1 MPLDPELLA
10 HIRYLV
16 RTIQTFELIW
26 ILLRDLNRE
35 HLFLLQYCILKEL
48 ATLAAYPA
56 PTVLVFL
63 EFLDFLLILLNEIL
77 NLVILFLLNLTDA
90 LGVNVPILFSRVVLS
105 NMPYILQIISIG
117 SLQSVPSIVKHIPG
131 WLFILETDS
140 RGLFCLT
147 RFQGAPLLIFRIQVI
162 FSEGALKTPIV
173 IANCLDLFL
182 GLFFF
187 EFVKVDINVQS
198 DVFVFLSLRDC

>member
-1 MPLDPELLA
+1 M
-10 HIRYLV
+10 
-16 RTIQTFELIW
+16 
-26 ILLRDLNRE
+26 NRK
-35 HLFLLQYCILKEL
+35 HLFLLQDRILEEL

-63 EFLDFLLILLNEIL
+63 EFLDFLLIFLYEIL

-90 LGVNVPILFSRVVLS
+90 LGVNIPILFSRVVLS
-105 NMPYILQIISIG
+105 NLPNVLQIISIG
-117 SLQSVPSIVKHIPG
+117 SLESVPPIIKHIPAR
-131 WLFILETDS
+131 FIVLKTDS

-147 RFQGAPLLIFRIQVI
+147 RFQGAPLFIFRTQII
-162 FSEGALKTPIV
+162 FSERALKTPVV
-173 IANCLDLFL
+173 ITNRLDLFL

-198 DVFVFLSLRDC
+198 DVFVFLSLGDC